1 MWEHLGQQL
10 MVSQEGE
17 INYEVAY
24 QCISMAKEMF
34 RNCEKATEFEKIS
47 RLFWNLLKNVKK
59 VGIFFQI
66 FVAFS

>member
-47 RLFWNLLKNVKK
+47 RLF
-59 VGIFFQI
+59 
-66 FVAFS
+66 